1 MENLKEEIIKNPVI
15 VNDYLNNI
23 DNISKIVGVLCKD
36 NDDIPNSVYLT
47 NINGNCILDELLKR
61 NLPPFL
67 MKQLTIRIQENIELI
82 NYYFKYGICFDLSI
96 VPFSKL
102 LEIQDNR
109 TNLDLLISNIK
120 SLRYYNL
127 FGTDSNYFI
136 ESLKKL
142 FDKQEIRN
150 VVINSFITNIN
161 NWNDEIITILS
172 CLINK
177 MSNEEIIK
185 IFVSDKVKIIDYF
198 KCMKS
203 FRVIVFNKL
212 DASFIKILIDNF
224 IQIFEFFNDE
234 LLKKIDD
241 NKLILDYLLESDK
254 LKSCESLYRK
264 IIKLSEGNVSYALI
278 LLNHH
283 ILCNSFYDFNM
294 NNIYTYQKCL
304 VNTLK
309 KINDKDFYNNYFK
322 PFIIKNK
329 LSIEF
334 LLYRFQDRTV
344 LEMLL
349 KIDSIENIKQLLVKN
364 KLDRNY
370 QINLIL
376 RLNNIELDDHSILD
390 FDENIYV
397 EYNDKD
403 KKLYEPYLLYS
414 MELYDQELIN
424 KFITLFNDNISDES
438 VVKLVVNSFIY
449 RFNNNCEYTRRD
461 LETIIKIKKNI
472 KKFYLMEGYYCGFS
486 EQKIDISRDRLNSIS
501 SIIHELTHAIHFY
514 TKSFET
520 PEEFKKKNFKINQK
534 NYEEF
539 IKIFKYKIGLKKIE
553 IHKNNHDYYN
563 DCIGINNLVKN
574 HQEVIEDMLKSAEKN
589 SMYSKEVIDYLKNNY
604 VVEEEFHK
612 HYNDYFIRKLAID
625 SVDAYF
631 RCIIDIVDALK
642 EGIIFDNG
650 IEIDEKVEKIGHG
663 SKYYSRSSNIF
674 GEILANYS
682 VIINSHFKDEAL
694 IYLESIVG
702 SELIE
707 ILDNYY
713 KDLSYD
719 LDEVKKR

>member
-185 IFVSDKVKIIDYF
+185 IFVSDKPKIIDYF

-212 DASFIKILIDNF
+212 DVPFVNILIDNL
-224 IQIFEFFNDE
+224 IEIFEYFNDE
-234 LLKKIDD
+234 LLKTLED

-254 LKSCESLYRK
+254 LISCESLFKK
-264 IIKLSEGNVSYALI
+264 IIKLSDENVSYALV

-283 ILCNSFYDFNM
+283 ILCDSTYDFNM

-334 LLYRFQDRTV
+334 LLYRFQNITV

-349 KIDSIENIKQLLVKN
+349 KIDSIENIKQLLIKN

-376 RLNNIELDDHSILD
+376 RLNNIELDNHDILD
-390 FDENIYV
+390 FDQNVYV

-403 KKLYEPYLLYS
+403 KKLYKPYLSYS
-414 MELYDQELIN
+414 LDPYDKELIN
-424 KFITLFNDNISDES
+424 EFIALFNDNISDES

-461 LETIIKIKKNI
+461 LETIIKIKRDF
-472 KKFYLMEGYYCGFS
+472 KKFYFLKGYYCGFN
-486 EQKIDISRDRLNSIS
+486 EQKIDISSDKLNSIS

-514 TKSFET
+514 IKKFET
-520 PEEFKKKNFKINQK
+520 PEVFRKKNFRINQK
-534 NYEEF
+534 NYQNF
-539 IKIFKYKIGLKKIE
+539 IKIFKYKIGLKKME
-553 IHKNNHDYYN
+553 INKNNHDYFN
-563 DCIGINNLVKN
+563 ECKGVKNLVKS
-574 HQEVIEDMLKSAEKN
+574 HHDTIETIFKFAEN
-589 SMYSKEVIDYLKNNY
+589 DPMYSKDVIEYLKNNFI
-604 VVEEEFHK
+604 VEEEFHK
-612 HYNDYFIRKLAID
+612 YYNDYFIRRLAIE
-625 SVDAYF
+625 SVEVYF
-631 RCIIDIVDALK
+631 SCIIDIVDALK
-642 EGIIFDNG
+642 AGIIFDNG
-650 IEIDEKVEKIGHG
+650 IEIDGIVEKFGHG
-663 SKYYSRSSNIF
+663 SKYYNRSSNVF

-682 VIINSHFKDEAL
+682 VIINSHFREEAL
-694 IYLESIVG
+694 MYLESIVG